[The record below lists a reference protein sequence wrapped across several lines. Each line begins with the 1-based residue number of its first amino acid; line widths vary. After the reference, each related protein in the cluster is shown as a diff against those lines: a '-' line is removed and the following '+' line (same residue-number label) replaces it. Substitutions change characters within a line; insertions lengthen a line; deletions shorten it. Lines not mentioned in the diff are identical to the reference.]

1 MILIS
6 IGQGN
11 KARITGST
19 RGGHGQ
25 LLPRHDGQR
34 QYAGQ
39 LQKERSL
46 HDSVVVD
53 SCLST
58 ELALSLYDSSLVF
71 PFMTN
76 HFAKVLSSMTRVQMY
91 TKNSIPVPV

>member
-19 RGGHGQ
+19 RGGHGR

-39 LQKERSL
+39 LQKERSF
-46 HDSVVVD
+46 HDSVVVRLVMCFNRGQTE
-53 SCLST
+53 SFQTKLQHRGMRICLS
-58 ELALSLYDSSLVF
+58 
-71 PFMTN
+71 
-76 HFAKVLSSMTRVQMY
+76 
-91 TKNSIPVPV
+91 